1 MLFNKPMRT
10 ISTLALCFFLFSSAS
25 FSQNFSF
32 KNYGS
37 EYGIPDGFVYTINQ
51 SDDGFLWVGTGN
63 GIALF
68 DGYEYYRISYPD
80 SIETRNPYI
89 SFKDDHGTIWFGCS
103 DGSVFYTQGRKLAK
117 LDIDNSRGISQI
129 LQGPDSSIYIIPQG
143 KTIYSIS
150 LKNAGVIKEYQVSE
164 DYTLFSGAFDEEGN
178 LFAGTQGSI
187 LVMKNQDDSLVV
199 EEIIEGFD
207 YSAVSSIS
215 RSGIKGS
222 YLVGTEDN
230 GIFIMHSEG
239 HRLER
244 VKNHPEWAAL
254 NIKSITTDS
263 EDRTWVSTFGAGV
276 IQFRLMQDGSVG
288 SSRMY
293 HTGTGLTS
301 DDVRLVFRDME
312 GNYWFGLFGEG
323 LSKLVSYAF
332 GYYRPGNNDQQNNIL
347 FVDKLGEYFIL
358 GTPEG
363 YHIFDA
369 ANGSSLSFTSLTG
382 RTGSTVLSYNLDDRG
397 NLWIG
402 TNGNGLW
409 VREPDGR
416 IKRFFRSEDRGL
428 DEVRDIQVTESEIWL
443 GTTNGILNLDRK
455 RGTLRRSF
463 GMESGLPHNNISK
476 LFLHDGFVYIGTE
489 SDRLYRISNDTM
501 VVDTE
506 CMMLGSARNR
516 IQALTAD
523 RSGAIWSATNGNG
536 VFVCYSDSVLAK
548 TRTNGL
554 FSNYCYSILAD
565 SENNFWIGHQKG
577 FSKIE
582 NETGIV
588 KTFGAEY
595 VPGGQCNAAAMYEAE
610 DGTVFIGTTSG
621 LVIYK
626 RSEDNDRDI
635 APYNNITSITI
646 NDKEYAY
653 QPEIRLPYGKYRI
666 TINFSGINFSDPEKV
681 YYSTYLENFDADY
694 SLMTADRKVSYNL
707 ADGRYMFHLVSVDE
721 NGISNNNPVSF
732 RIAIAR
738 PLYKK
743 WWFILAGV
751 LLIVAGLVLFIRH
764 REKSQRKLRQYLE
777 DELEKRTSVIM
788 KQKSEIE
795 IQNLEITDS
804 INYAKRIQS
813 SILPDIG
820 KLKDN
825 FREAFILFHPRDIV
839 SGDFYWFDKVDD
851 DKFIVVCADSTGHGV
866 PGAFMSMIGS
876 TLLQDIVTRKKIT
889 RPSQILGLLDK
900 QIFSTLNQN
909 VDLGVSNDGMDMVVC
924 EFNLRTRHV
933 RFASAMRP
941 IILVVSG
948 ESFYIKGNRSSVGGE
963 SVIEKYFDDQE
974 YYLNEGDTIYMFS
987 DGFPDQFGGADG
999 KKMKI
1004 ARLKKL
1010 IDQIVTLPMKEQET
1024 AVSDFFNEW
1033 KGTYDQVD
1041 DILMLGIRM

>member
-1 MLFNKPMRT
+1 MLSSKSFRT
-10 ISTLALCFFLFSSAS
+10 ISTLALCLFLFLPAS
-25 FSQNFSF
+25 LGQNFSF

-63 GIALF
+63 GIAIF

-80 SIETRNPYI
+80 SVETRNTYV
-89 SFKDDHGTIWFGCS
+89 SFKDNHGTIWFGCS
-103 DGSVFYTQGRKLAK
+103 DGSVFYTQGRKLIK
-117 LDIDNSRGISQI
+117 LDISNERGISQI
-129 LQGPDSSIYIIPQG
+129 MQGPDSLVYIMPQG
-143 KTIYSIS
+143 KTFYSIGPS
-150 LKNAGVIKEYQVSE
+150 NTGTIKEYPVPE
-164 DYTLFSGAFDEEGN
+164 DYNFFSGAFDEEGN
-178 LFAGTQGSI
+178 LLAGSQGRI
-187 LVMKNQDDSLVV
+187 LVMKNQDDSLIIKN
-199 EEIIEGFD
+199 IIEGFD
-207 YSAVSSIS
+207 YSTVSSIC

-230 GIFIMHSEG
+230 GLFIMHSKG
-239 HRLER
+239 YRLER
-244 VKNHPEWAAL
+244 VTNHPEWASL
-254 NIKSITTDS
+254 NIKSIMTDT
-263 EDRTWVSTFGAGV
+263 ENRIWVSTNGSGV
-276 IQFRLMQDGSVG
+276 FQFRLLQDGSAS
-288 SSRMY
+288 SSRIY
-293 HTGTGLTS
+293 NTGTGLTS
-301 DDVRLVFRDME
+301 DDTRLVFRDME
-312 GNYWFGLFGEG
+312 GNYWFGFFGEG

-332 GYYRPGNNDQQNNIL
+332 GFYRPGANDQQNNIL
-347 FVDKLGEYFIL
+347 FIDKSGENYIL

-363 YHIFDA
+363 YHILNASD
-369 ANGSSLSFTSLTG
+369 GSSGSFTPLSG
-382 RTGSTVLSYNLDDRG
+382 RTGSTILSYNLDDQGR
-397 NLWIG
+397 LWIG

-409 VREPDGR
+409 VREPEGQIR
-416 IKRFFRSEDRGL
+416 RFFRSGDRGL
-428 DEVRDIQVTESEIWL
+428 DEVRDIRIDESIIWL
-443 GTTNGILNLDRK
+443 GTTNGILAIDSKTGSL
-455 RGTLRRSF
+455 TRSF
-463 GMESGLPHNNISK
+463 GMEKGLPHNNISK
-476 LFLHDGFVYIGTE
+476 LLLHNGFVYIGTE
-489 SDRLYRISNDTM
+489 SDRLYRIDNDTL

-506 CMMLGSARNR
+506 CMMLGNSRNR
-516 IQALTAD
+516 ILALAVD
-523 RSGAIWSATNGNG
+523 NKGAIWSATQANG
-536 VFVCYSDSVLAK
+536 VFVCYSDSVLSK

-554 FSNYCYSILAD
+554 FSNYCYSIMAD
-565 SENNFWIGHQKG
+565 SKSNIWIGHEKG
-577 FSKIE
+577 FSKIDD
-582 NETGIV
+582 ETGIV
-588 KTFGAEY
+588 KTYGADY
-595 VPGGQCNAAAMYEAE
+595 APGGQCNADAMYEAE
-610 DGTVFIGTTSG
+610 DGTIFIGTTSG
-621 LVIYK
+621 VIIYK
-626 RSEDNDRDI
+626 RNEDFDRNI
-635 APYNNITSITI
+635 APYNNITSIII
-646 NDKEYAY
+646 NDREYSY
-653 QPEIRLPYGKYRI
+653 HPEIRLPYGKYRI
-666 TINFSGINFSDPEKV
+666 TINYAGINFSDPEKV
-681 YYSTYLENFDADY
+681 FYSTYLENFDADY

-721 NGISNNNPVSF
+721 NGISNNNPLSF
-732 RIAIAR
+732 RLAIAR

-743 WWFILAGV
+743 WWFLLFMT
-751 LLIVAGLVLFIRH
+751 LLIVTGIILIIRH
-764 REKSQRKLRQYLE
+764 REKSQNKLREYLE

-825 FREAFILFHPRDIV
+825 FREAFILFRPRDIV

-924 EFNLRTRHV
+924 EFNLLTRHL

-974 YYLNEGDTIYMFS
+974 YYLNQGDTIYMFS

-1010 IDQIVTLPMKEQET
+1010 IDQIITLPMKEQEA
-1024 AVSDFFNEW
+1024 AVSAFFSEW
-1033 KGTYDQVD
+1033 KGSYDQVD